1 MIAERPGMLESLV
14 AAAARGDEVAWATL
28 VERFG
33 PQLLRV
39 ARAHGLSRHEAEDA
53 VQETWV
59 RLLRNIERVR
69 EPSAL
74 GGWLTTTAKHESLRV
89 RERSAREKP
98 TDEELTLDRADAGEP
113 ETQLDA
119 PTCRAAVARALDALP
134 PRHRALLKA
143 LFAESEPSYREIATQ
158 LDMPIGSIGPIRQRC
173 LAQLR
178 RNGGLRR
185 LADAA

>member
-1 MIAERPGMLESLV
+1 
-14 AAAARGDEVAWATL
+14 

-33 PQLLRV
+33 PRLLRV
-39 ARAHGLSRHEAEDA
+39 ARAHGLSQHEAEDA

-59 RLLRNIERVR
+59 RLLRSIERVR
-69 EPSAL
+69 EPNAL
-74 GGWLTTTAKHESLRV
+74 GGWLTTTTRHESLRL
-89 RERSAREKP
+89 RERAAREKP
-98 TDEELTLDRADAGEP
+98 TDEDLALDTADGSGGEA
-113 ETQLDA
+113 ESVLDA
-119 PTCRAAVARALDALP
+119 ASCRAAVTRAVDALP
-134 PRHRALLKA
+134 PRHRALVRA
-143 LFAESEPSYREIATQ
+143 LFADTEPSYREIATQ